1 MVPQAESI
9 AGRLARGEQLNDP
22 LADVAPLPP
31 GARVVRPPRT
41 YSNPE
46 TNSSYKRPS
55 IQEQRTAADAAPKL

>member
-1 MVPQAESI
+1 MVPQSESI

-46 TNSSYKRPS
+46 TNTSYKSTPA
-55 IQEQRTAADAAPKL
+55 EQRTAVDPAPKL

>member
-1 MVPQAESI
+1 MGPQAESI

-22 LADVAPLPP
+22 LSDVAPLPP

-46 TNSSYKRPS
+46 TNSSYKSTPA
-55 IQEQRTAADAAPKL
+55 EQRTAVDPAPKL